1 MQKTPPSQTT
11 KMRSYVWIIIIVA
24 LAVSLVFL
32 TSAIYLYEQ
41 NMEWA
46 GYLLLGGVLLLV
58 MSTYVLFQARSRAF
72 HKKIEAPPIM
82 TTIEC
87 KKCGTKNTREFQRG
101 DYIFK
106 EGEQCQKCND
116 KTLITAI
123 YREVKEKDKERS
135 AY

>member
-1 MQKTPPSQTT
+1 
-11 KMRSYVWIIIIVA
+11 VWIIIVVA

-41 NMEWA
+41 NAEWA
-46 GYLLLGGVLLLV
+46 GYLLLGGALLLV
-58 MSTYVLFQARSRAF
+58 MSTYVLFQARSRAL

-116 KTLITAI
+116 KMLITAI
-123 YREVKEKDKERS
+123 YREVKEREKERS
-135 AY
+135 VY